1 MGAFLTELFPTRI
14 RGSGQGFCYNIGK
27 VIAALFPLMIGM
39 LGQNVPLGLGIGVFS
54 AVSYGIVIV
63 AALSLPET
71 RGKQLQAR

>member
-1 MGAFLTELFPTRI
+1 MVAQHATGEIISAVGGE
-14 RGSGQGFCYNIGK
+14 
-27 VIAALFPLMIGM
+27 VVAALFPLLIGM